1 MCTVFPANRIRA
13 ADAAI
18 QMFKP
23 RLDGLVT
30 GQVSK
35 IEEVAI
41 PVEIDGL
48 AMVFKAVCQLVRAL
62 SIEVVLANFL
72 ETDRLFCR
80 IS

>member
-1 MCTVFPANRIRA
+1 
-13 ADAAI
+13 
-18 QMFKP
+18 MFKP

-30 GQVSK
+30 GQVIK

-48 AMVFKAVCQLVRAL
+48 AIVSKAHCQLVRAL
-62 SIEVVLANFL
+62 PIEVVLANFL

>member
-1 MCTVFPANRIRA
+1 
-13 ADAAI
+13 
-18 QMFKP
+18 MFKP

-30 GQVSK
+30 GQVIK

-48 AMVFKAVCQLVRAL
+48 AIVSTALCQLVRAL
-62 SIEVVLANFL
+62 PIEVVLANFL